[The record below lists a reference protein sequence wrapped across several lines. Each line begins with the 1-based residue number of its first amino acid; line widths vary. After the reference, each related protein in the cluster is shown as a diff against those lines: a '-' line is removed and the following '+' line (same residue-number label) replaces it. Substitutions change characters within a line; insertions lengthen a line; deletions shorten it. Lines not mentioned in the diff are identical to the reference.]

1 MKLEPLRHSYCTQ
14 LEWTNEKKGILSS
27 KDKPNIKVACPP
39 EFGGHADIWSP
50 EDLFV
55 GATELCLLTTF
66 LWLIEREKTSI
77 ISYKSN
83 SKGILELGD
92 KKPRFTTII
101 VNIKVCV
108 LNDKNLKKVEK
119 VFKKLKKSCLISNSI
134 NTDVI
139 IKPEIVVNH
148 DIGSKS

>member
-1 MKLEPLRHSYCTQ
+1 ML
-14 LEWTNEKKGILSS
+14 KKCWWNPQYLLNSANYRLYLIHFDLNLLVPCLF
-27 KDKPNIKVACPP
+27 D
-39 EFGGHADIWSP
+39 FRQAD
-50 EDLFV
+50 
-55 GATELCLLTTF
+55 GQ
-66 LWLIEREKTSI
+66 
-77 ISYKSN
+77 N
-83 SKGILELGD
+83 SVIPSLELGD

-108 LNDKNLKKVEK
+108 LNDKDIIKVEK

-148 DIGSKS
+148 DIGSKPWLWLI